1 MLVCLRKA
9 CLPGNL
15 GFHVSVYSNVSTAAS
30 IVSQRIPD
38 DHIAIVANMFTVR
51 AVNLSDSFNFLGSPN
66 MLTIAEK
73 HGRWD
78 PSQGLLDFTATFSF
92 GEYAHKYY
100 SGRRMWGGY
109 RLMTDVELPD
119 SYDNLTTD
127 HVYNTTIPVRA
138 PLYFLQ
144 SYALSGVGLIL
155 VVVFLFYDRR
165 LAC

>member
-1 MLVCLRKA
+1 MFGSRSFSLSLA
-9 CLPGNL
+9 L
-15 GFHVSVYSNVSTAAS
+15 
-30 IVSQRIPD
+30 QRIPD
-38 DHIAIVANMFTVR
+38 DHVAIVANMFTVR

-109 RLMTDVELPD
+109 RLMTDVQLPD
-119 SYDNLTTD
+119 TYGNLTTD
-127 HVYNTTIPVRA
+127 LVYNTTIPVWSIMRLA
-138 PLYFLQ
+138 SFL
-144 SYALSGVGLIL
+144 LGGEFIKMN
-155 VVVFLFYDRR
+155 LFCCLFCRGRR
-165 LAC
+165 LACWRLKT

>member
-1 MLVCLRKA
+1 V
-9 CLPGNL
+9 
-15 GFHVSVYSNVSTAAS
+15 
-30 IVSQRIPD
+30 
-38 DHIAIVANMFTVR
+38 AIVANMFTVR

-78 PSQGLLDFTATFSF
+78 PSRGLLDFTATFSF

-119 SYDNLTTD
+119 TYGNLTTD
-127 HVYNTTIPVRA
+127 LVYNTTIPVWFIVCFAVACVGR
-138 PLYFLQ
+138 LIHENVLRFLVLAGD
-144 SYALSGVGLIL
+144 SLVSAARPDDSASHIL
-155 VVVFLFYDRR
+155 
-165 LAC
+165 